1 MQYNN
6 SVITEN
12 SELTFPF
19 SLSVLT
25 LPFVLLSSLNITEQS
40 IIMDM
45 PKKSNIVWVYDDQ
58 KTSVFSFD

>member
-12 SELTFPF
+12 SEITFPF
-19 SLSVLT
+19 SISVLA
-25 LPFVLLSSLNITEQS
+25 LPFVLLSMLNRIEQS

-45 PKKSNIVWVYDDQ
+45 PKK
-58 KTSVFSFD
+58 